1 MAETCITRLG
11 CNVAKLFGTPLQS
24 VPGKPTG
31 YVPADK
37 ARLPRGAWP
46 FLLTKVGLWPASAAT
61 STALISTMRSTSS
74 IAPTSNGSTCPHSP
88 GRCSVAERR
97 WPRSGTSAH
106 SQRGCQV
113 PTPDIGNT
121 SQHWKRLARRL
132 EDGYDNL
139 YDRAIVVSA
148 DSDLVP
154 VIEQARR
161 RFIDKTY
168 YVAAP
173 PGQFSAARGLASA
186 CHGFFE
192 ISPARIEKCLLP
204 ERITGDAGTVLTT
217 RPLEYAPPR

>member
-1 MAETCITRLG
+1 MAHFKNKYRSCHKCGHTWKAHEEKETD
-11 CNVAKLFGTPLQS
+11 V
-24 VPGKPTG
+24 
-31 YVPADK
+31 
-37 ARLPRGAWP
+37 
-46 FLLTKVGLWPASAAT
+46 
-61 STALISTMRSTSS
+61 
-74 IAPTSNGSTCPHSP
+74 
-88 GRCSVAERR
+88 
-97 WPRSGTSAH
+97 
-106 SQRGCQV
+106 
-113 PTPDIGNT
+113 
-121 SQHWKRLARRL
+121 RLALAVL

-217 RPLEYAPPR
+217 RPLE

>member
-1 MAETCITRLG
+1 VARICCYIDGFNLYHAVDELDRPHLKWVDLSALARTMLRRGETLASVRYFSAFATWLPGPYARHRQYVAALEATGTTTIMAHFKNKYRSCHKCGHTWKAHEEKETD
-11 CNVAKLFGTPLQS
+11 V
-24 VPGKPTG
+24 
-31 YVPADK
+31 
-37 ARLPRGAWP
+37 
-46 FLLTKVGLWPASAAT
+46 
-61 STALISTMRSTSS
+61 
-74 IAPTSNGSTCPHSP
+74 
-88 GRCSVAERR
+88 
-97 WPRSGTSAH
+97 
-106 SQRGCQV
+106 
-113 PTPDIGNT
+113 
-121 SQHWKRLARRL
+121 RLALAVL

-217 RPLEYAPPR
+217 RPLE